1 MILKGNFKWSNGQ
14 PQLKYTRVLPE
25 SQDDDDDEGEG
36 PGLPKKKKKPKTGKR
51 GARKR
56 AEAEAKAAEAD
67 NGEAPSQEALFK
79 KANDAKNEAKLK
91 EIQEVQR
98 QDKDRMA
105 QVKHGFMFQE
115 DQHFHVSGES
125 RRCQGEK
132 GRS

>member
-56 AEAEAKAAEAD
+56 AEAEAKAAEAE
-67 NGEAPSQEALFK
+67 NGEAPQSQEALFK

-98 QDKDRMA
+98 QDRMA
-105 QVKHGFMFQE
+105 QVKQS
-115 DQHFHVSGES
+115 SGI
-125 RRCQGEK
+125 RVA
-132 GRS
+132 

>member
-1 MILKGNFKWSNGQ
+1 MTTTMGGK
-14 PQLKYTRVLPE
+14 VLGCQKRRRNRRPE
-25 SQDDDDDEGEG
+25 
-36 PGLPKKKKKPKTGKR
+36 KR
-51 GARKR
+51 GAMKR

-125 RRCQGEK
+125 RRCQGGK
-132 GRS
+132 

>member
-1 MILKGNFKWSNGQ
+1 M
-14 PQLKYTRVLPE
+14 
-25 SQDDDDDEGEG
+25 
-36 PGLPKKKKKPKTGKR
+36 
-51 GARKR
+51 KR

-98 QDKDRMA
+98 QDRMA
-105 QVKHGFMFQE
+105 QVKHNSGVLVRE
-115 DQHFHVSGES
+115 DEHFHISGES